1 MFAIKFRLFSKFLK
15 KTNININ
22 NINSIN
28 SINST
33 VLNKKN
39 LPQKSKIEIVKHNL
53 SESHSSKPYIKYKTI
68 PQNN

>member
-28 SINST
+28 ST

-39 LPQKSKIEIVKHNL
+39 LPQKSKIEIIKHNL

>member
-28 SINST
+28 SI

-39 LPQKSKIEIVKHNL
+39 LPQKSKIEIIKHNL
-53 SESHSSKPYIKYKTI
+53 SESHSSKPYIKHKTI

>member
-1 MFAIKFRLFSKFLK
+1 MSAIKFRLFSKFLK

-28 SINST
+28 SI

-53 SESHSSKPYIKYKTI
+53 SESHSSKPYIKYKTV

>member
-28 SINST
+28 SK

-39 LPQKSKIEIVKHNL
+39 LPQKSKIEIIKHNL

>member
-28 SINST
+28 SI

-39 LPQKSKIEIVKHNL
+39 LPQKSKIEIIKHNL